1 MRTLKANEIEVRVGQ
16 INEKGATLLLY
27 KDSRSDM
34 NLLDEMGKPW
44 KREHQLLDGKLF
56 CTVSVWNSEI
66 NQWESR
72 QDVGTE
78 SNTEKE
84 KGQASDSF
92 KRACVNWGIG
102 RELYSSPF
110 IWISADKYSSFK
122 NPKTGKLGTY
132 DKFSVTEIEY
142 DDNREITKLRLIN
155 DKTGNIVYEY
165 GFGGKSPSE
174 PLKTPQKANQDTLA
188 KAKSD
193 LQRALKSF
201 GHDNPTKMKVA
212 INKVLQKNSVD
223 TVQEAN
229 EVMQALEDGAI

>member
-1 MRTLKANEIEVRVGQ
+1 MRTLKANEIEVRIGQ

-27 KDSRSDM
+27 KDARVDM
-34 NLLDEMGKPW
+34 VLLDELGKPW
-44 KREHQLLDGKLF
+44 KREHQLIDGKLF

-102 RELYSSPF
+102 RELYSAPF

-122 NPKTGKLGTY
+122 NTNTGKLGTY

-142 DDNREITKLRLIN
+142 DDNREITKLRLRN
-155 DKTGNIVYEY
+155 DKTNQIVYEY
-165 GFGGKSPSE
+165 GFGAKSPSE
-174 PLKTPQKANQDTLA
+174 PPKTPQKAKPDPLA
-188 KAKSD
+188 KAKRQIGD
-193 LQRALKSF
+193 YFQTQGLNTVQQKAAI
-201 GHDNPTKMKVA
+201 MKVL
-212 INKVLQKNSVD
+212 KKSTVD
-223 TVQEAN
+223 TLEEAN
-229 EVMQALEDGAI
+229 EVLQALEDGII